1 MRTAQP
7 LQAALPLLA
16 SLLLAACSGGSAGIH
31 QAPSRPTAEPGPGE
45 VTLTWNAVP
54 EAKSYTI
61 RWENEGSG
69 QTGFPNRIEGI
80 TDTTF
85 LHTGL
90 TNGQL
95 HRYQIYAKG
104 KGGEGPGSVVVSAEP
119 GPIPAAREWATVGID
134 GPDHRGYFAEVADA
148 TR

>member
-1 MRTAQP
+1 MRTVQP

-16 SLLLAACSGGSAGIH
+16 SLLLAACSGGSAGFH

-95 HRYQIYAKG
+95 HRRIA
-104 KGGEGPGSVVVSAEP
+104 EG
-119 GPIPAAREWATVGID
+119 
-134 GPDHRGYFAEVADA
+134 
-148 TR
+148 